1 MTAPFDPPFNP
12 LADRQRRL
20 ARFLRI
26 GAIAAFVTAVTA
38 LVLPDRAG
46 TAVGVAMVC
55 VLVAVPLVRLGW
67 LARRWLR
74 KGDRRFA
81 LVALLLAV
89 IISAGAFLGR

>member
-1 MTAPFDPPFNP
+1 MTAPFNP

-20 ARFLRI
+20 ARFLRV
-26 GAIAAFVTAVTA
+26 GAIVAFVTAA
-38 LVLPDRAG
+38 LGLVLPG
-46 TAVGVAMVC
+46 QVGAVFGVAMVS

-81 LVALLLAV
+81 MVALLLTV
-89 IISAGAFLGR
+89 IIAAGAFLGR